1 MLCAL
6 INPFDDATD
15 FGRISPVMVLISTI
29 FESCESVSAEAV
41 CKDAVKTTLKR
52 NKKWRSFFTAPL

>member
-6 INPFDDATD
+6 ISPFDDATD

-41 CKDAVKTTLKR
+41 
-52 NKKWRSFFTAPL
+52 